1 MTVHAGPFAAA
12 PQAAHGVARPLIKVL
27 PNVTVVELADLGRMG
42 PITDPDLVNRAI
54 EDFMLSV
61 L

>member
-1 MTVHAGPFAAA
+1 
-12 PQAAHGVARPLIKVL
+12 VARRLIKVL
-27 PNVTVVELADLGRMG
+27 PNVTVVELADLGHMG

-54 EDFMLSV
+54 EDFMLNV